1 MNENW
6 PEIVETL
13 LPYFGVNSAEGDCQ
27 REIEICLKFLGWKK
41 TNETMRSQL
50 TLPIG
55 NNSSIRPDIV
65 LWKKNANG
73 VPTPVLPIEIK
84 RPSNIRNERQEN
96 QLMSY
101 MRQLKLNVG
110 LYIGEKIE
118 LYYDVPNDGESPVC
132 VFTVEI
138 QKEDANGSTICDLLT
153 YDTFSLKDVEAFC
166 YEQYQRIQARN
177 NLHRQFTEFLSPD
190 NGVKNMLSLLK
201 EKFMKAGSEESAIN
215 EEIANVVLT
224 VHYEKNNAVASLS
237 VRNPQIP
244 QPLPIGNQT
253 KDSKDHTKYSFDG
266 INFHVKRR
274 FVLEVIKHYIEA
286 HPNIRYKEL
295 EKVFPPSLHSRAL
308 GVVRSLEEVR
318 EKLRL
323 HPDLKKR
330 YFLKEEEIIP
340 LADGT
345 RIVVN
350 NQWGTLFPKFLAAV
364 QKLYTITDDAVHHTE
379 NAQQVKVLEVNK
391 KNSRENN
398 TPVYQLKITFENGK
412 VIQEKKAAETLR
424 QFIMTVGIKKVSAL
438 GIKQC
443 NVPLVSN
450 ILDSKYGSD
459 QKPIGNGWYLMSR
472 NNTHSKKRD
481 IERIA
486 KALGIQVT
494 VEIV

>member
-1 MNENW
+1 M
-6 PEIVETL
+6 
-13 LPYFGVNSAEGDCQ
+13 
-27 REIEICLKFLGWKK
+27 
-41 TNETMRSQL
+41 
-50 TLPIG
+50 
-55 NNSSIRPDIV
+55 
-65 LWKKNANG
+65 
-73 VPTPVLPIEIK
+73 
-84 RPSNIRNERQEN
+84 
-96 QLMSY
+96 
-101 MRQLKLNVG
+101 
-110 LYIGEKIE
+110 
-118 LYYDVPNDGESPVC
+118 
-132 VFTVEI
+132 
-138 QKEDANGSTICDLLT
+138 
-153 YDTFSLKDVEAFC
+153 
-166 YEQYQRIQARN
+166 
-177 NLHRQFTEFLSPD
+177 
-190 NGVKNMLSLLK
+190 
-201 EKFMKAGSEESAIN
+201 
-215 EEIANVVLT
+215 
-224 VHYEKNNAVASLS
+224 
-237 VRNPQIP
+237 
-244 QPLPIGNQT
+244 
-253 KDSKDHTKYSFDG
+253 
-266 INFHVKRR
+266 
-274 FVLEVIKHYIEA
+274 
-286 HPNIRYKEL
+286 
-295 EKVFPPSLHSRAL
+295 
-308 GVVRSLEEVR
+308 VRSLEEVR

-379 NAQQVKVLEVNK
+379 NAQHVKVLEVNK